1 MVLGFSEVYWTLV
14 LTTASGILLAGI
26 RMLYRSKC
34 KSIKCCGCEID
45 RDTEAEEKEDIEEM
59 HIAANNNG
67 NNNVATGNSNVVH
80 QASI

>member
-1 MVLGFSEVYWTLV
+1 MFSEIFYTFLI
-14 LTTASGILLAGI
+14 TTISGLLLAGI

-34 KSIKCCGCEID
+34 KTIKCCGCEID
-45 RDTEAEEKEDIEEM
+45 RDTEVEEKEDIEEM